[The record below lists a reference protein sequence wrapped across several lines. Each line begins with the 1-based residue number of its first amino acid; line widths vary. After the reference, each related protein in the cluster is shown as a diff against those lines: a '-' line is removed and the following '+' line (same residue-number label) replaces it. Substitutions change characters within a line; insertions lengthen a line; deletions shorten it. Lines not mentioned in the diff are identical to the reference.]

1 MLIFAFSPIVFAA
14 NYILV
19 MPANPS
25 ITHAFMF
32 LVIEY

>member
-1 MLIFAFSPIVFAA
+1 
-14 NYILV
+14 